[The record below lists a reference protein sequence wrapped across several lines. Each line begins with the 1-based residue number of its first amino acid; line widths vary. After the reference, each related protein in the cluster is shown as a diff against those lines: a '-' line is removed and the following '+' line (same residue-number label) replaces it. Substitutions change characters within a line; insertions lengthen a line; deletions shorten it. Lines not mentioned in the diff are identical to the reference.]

1 MTKQTEKITI
11 DGNHYNFGDLSAAAK
26 DQLRNIQFVEA
37 QLLQLRNELAISDTA
52 RLAYTRALKVELKNE
67 TGDNQIS

>member
-11 DGNHYNFGDLSAAAK
+11 EGNNYNLGDLSEAAK

-52 RLAYTRALKVELKNE
+52 RLAYTSALKVELKNAI
-67 TGDNQIS
+67 GGSQIS

>member
-11 DGNHYNFGDLSAAAK
+11 EGNNYNLGDLSKAAK

-52 RLAYTRALKVELKNE
+52 RLAYTRALKVELKNAIA
-67 TGDNQIS
+67 GSQIS